1 MYWGTTYGKGGT
13 TCVAWIHVVSRRYM
27 LCRVWSEV
35 LLWTCSPGGPLFGEK
50 THTTGLR
57 ELCPG
62 ISLVPR
68 LHDRPGNEASSCRSM

>member
-1 MYWGTTYGKGGT
+1 MLHCVAMVQGSAVDSSGGT
-13 TCVAWIHVVSRRYM
+13 
-27 LCRVWSEV
+27 
-35 LLWTCSPGGPLFGEK
+35 LFGEK

-68 LHDRPGNEASSCRSM
+68 LHNGPGNEASPGVCDRYVPE